1 MRSDKQQMSYVP
13 QTTEHISVTS
23 MSASGG
29 ATGTRVIDVT
39 VPPECI
45 IEKVEV
51 ALVNSFAAATSV
63 TLNIGSSANTNLFTP
78 TAITL
83 SGAGTNA
90 ATAPAAQAYATPQV
104 LMTPVSSLAADRIVR
119 FTFTNSDAV
128 NGDTGNVV
136 CYVVYRFA
144 PNGTPTRVA

>member
-13 QTTEHISVTS
+13 QTTEHIRLTS
-23 MSASGG
+23 IAASGSHV
-29 ATGTRVIDVT
+29 ADIT

-51 ALVNSFAAATSV
+51 LVKDNFDAATSV
-63 TLNIGSSANTNLFTP
+63 TLNVGSSANATLFTP
-78 TAITL
+78 TAVNISTQ
-83 SGAGTNA
+83 TNN
-90 ATAPAAQAYATPQV
+90 TYATPQV

-119 FTFTNSDAV
+119 FTFANSDAA
-128 NGDTGNVV
+128 NAGAGDAY